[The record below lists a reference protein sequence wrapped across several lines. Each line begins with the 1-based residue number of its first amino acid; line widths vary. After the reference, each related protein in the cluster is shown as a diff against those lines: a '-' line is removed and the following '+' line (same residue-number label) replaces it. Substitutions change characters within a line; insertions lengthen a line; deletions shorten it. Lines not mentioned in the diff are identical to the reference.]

1 MQFKATFLLIG
12 ILAAGSALAH
22 GGVKNPEVMARM
34 NLMGEIKESIGV
46 LGKMAK
52 GATRFDVDRAE
63 AAKGALINA
72 ATRIPVAFENPAKD
86 PKSEA
91 LPTIWED
98 WEDFSAQAA
107 GMAESVASVDVS
119 SLAGVQTGMKVIG
132 QSCSGC
138 HKDYRI
144 DK

>member
-1 MQFKATFLLIG
+1 MQLNATFLLIG
-12 ILAAGSALAH
+12 ILSAGAALAH
-22 GGVKNPEVMARM
+22 GGVKNAEVMARM
-34 NLMGEIKESIGV
+34 NLMGEIKENVGI

-52 GATRFDVDRAE
+52 GSVAFNADRAE
-63 AAKGALINA
+63 AAKGALIDA
-72 ATRIPVAFENPAKD
+72 AVQIPAAFENPAND

-107 GMAESVASVDVS
+107 GMAKSVASVDVS

-144 DK
+144 EQ